1 MPKHQIEYIVFI
13 EKSKPLFPVGF
24 EIFEVFECAGEI
36 VSRTVTCTDHCVLVT
51 HQEILQFLRNL
62 VLSHPVLEHVPETV
76 NRVIVSFE
84 KLVRLQVLHQHG

>member
-24 EIFEVFECAGEI
+24 EIFEVFKGAGEI
-36 VSRTVTCTDHCVLVT
+36 VSRTVTRTNHRVLVT
-51 HQEILQFLRNL
+51 HQEVLQLLWHF
-62 VLSHPVLEHVPETV
+62 VLSHPVLEHVPEAV